1 MPHIGSNVLALGKRT
16 PHVSSNVFAFGSQ
29 RRVGQQQLG
38 ATWSIVLRQKTKC
51 EI

>member
-16 PHVSSNVFAFGSQ
+16 LHVSSNAFPLGSQ

-38 ATWSIVLRQKTKC
+38 ATW
-51 EI
+51 